1 MVLRRL
7 WLALAAGALLAG
19 CASTRPPVNATN
31 PTAGPDDAVA
41 KITFRDN
48 SVTYISQ
55 ATLDQFRNQVYAGP
69 QGPAPAEPVANELI
83 TRQLFLRLARDT
95 DVVADAQN
103 VDRTLT
109 NVRTQLCAE
118 RVESLSQQGQAV
130 DTNDPNAVWDA
141 CAQTFGFQD
150 GNGFRNFIS
159 EELTIEQVARQTA
172 PKDQIKSAHILFNA
186 GDYAKALETY
196 QRVTAGED
204 FTALAKELSIEP
216 AAKQSG
222 GELPAFSEE
231 GITEDGQPF
240 DTVFVSNTVALKPTF
255 ERTGQAI
262 SQPFETQ
269 FGWHIVK
276 ILELTTSQQAAQ
288 GFRDAVLEKAR
299 DAQLSDLQQ
308 PNVAG
313 QVPLLGVV
321 EILKPLPTPEAVP
334 TIEPVPVETPTPE
347 ATSSVPLEQTATP

>member
-1 MVLRRL
+1 MVLQRL
-7 WLALAAGALLAG
+7 WLALVAGVLLAG
-19 CASTRPPVNATN
+19 CASTRPPVNVTN
-31 PTAGPDDAVA
+31 PTAGPEDAVA

-48 SVTYISQ
+48 SVAYISQ

-95 DVVADAQN
+95 DVVADPQN

-118 RVESLSQQGQAV
+118 RVEGQPINK
-130 DTNDPNAVWDA
+130 DDPNAVWDA

-159 EELTIEQVARQTA
+159 EELTIEEVARKTA
-172 PKDQIKSAHILFNA
+172 PKDMIRSAHILFNA
-186 GDYAKALETY
+186 SDYSKALETH
-196 QRVTAGED
+196 QRLTTGED
-204 FTALAKELSIEP
+204 FTTLAKELSIEP
-216 AAKQSG
+216 AAQQSG
-222 GELPAFSEE
+222 GELPPFNEE

-276 ILELTTSQQAAQ
+276 IVELTTSQQAAQ
-288 GFRDAVLEKAR
+288 GFRDAVLERAR
-299 DAQLSDLQQ
+299 DAQLSELQQ
-308 PNVAG
+308 PNAAG
-313 QVPLLGVV
+313 QPPLLGVV

-334 TIEPVPVETPTPE
+334 TIEPVPVPEETASPE
-347 ATSSVPLEQTATP
+347 ATSSVPLEETATATP